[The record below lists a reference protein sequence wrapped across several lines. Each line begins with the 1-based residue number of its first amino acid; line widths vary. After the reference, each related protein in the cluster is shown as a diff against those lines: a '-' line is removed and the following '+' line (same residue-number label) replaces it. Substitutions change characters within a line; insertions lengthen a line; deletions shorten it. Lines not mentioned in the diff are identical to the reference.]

1 MREGARAEVVDGVD
15 EVEPALPDQAD
26 AIGDVLYLGEDVRGE
41 EDRAAALGGL
51 GDELVERL
59 LHERVEAARRLV
71 EDEQVGIVHERLDE
85 PDLLPVSAGELL
97 DPAVE
102 VEVEPFREGVA
113 PAPASPRRWP
123 KNSSSSRP
131 VIRS

>member
-1 MREGARAEVVDGVD
+1 MSTRVD
-15 EVEPALPDQAD
+15 EVEPALADQAD
-26 AIGDVLYLGEDVRGE
+26 PIGDVLHLGQDVRGE

-51 GDELVERL
+51 GDQLVERL

-71 EDEQVGIVHERLDE
+71 EDEQVGVVHERLDE
-85 PDLLPVSAGELL
+85 PDLLPVSARELL

-102 VEVEPFREGVA
+102 VEVEPFRELVA
-113 PAPASPRRWP
+113 PRPGLPRRWP